1 MQPAQNIH
9 PELAAVLQ
17 GMTTLQQTQAQMLRY
32 LAEKDARPKIAAPSK
47 FKGER
52 GTVAI
57 NFLHEIK
64 GYLIAHHHHLPIN
77 DQIRTALSFMEDKAS
92 DWKHRYLVILNQG
105 GIPFANW
112 QEFEDTF
119 KLTFEKIE
127 DAKEAM
133 AELKRYRQGNL
144 SVADYHS
151 HFDTLANRTRMSSF
165 DKRERFYDGLAGRIK
180 DILPTT
186 SNPTE
191 TYTQLV
197 HESIRLDNL
206 VSHRQ
211 WEKQQER
218 NLRPF
223 TQNTAPR
230 PFTQAQPGRTVPN
243 SQPAVAPTRDPNAM
257 EIDAARRCYNCG
269 KVGHFRRNCRSPP
282 KVTGQ
287 QIQATGQESA
297 LTTPP
302 DFASMMA
309 TINASFSTLSD
320 RLTRMEAAVGQPQTQ
335 ESADF

>member
-1 MQPAQNIH
+1 
-9 PELAAVLQ
+9 
-17 GMTTLQQTQAQMLRY
+17 
-32 LAEKDARPKIAAPSK
+32 
-47 FKGER
+47 
-52 GTVAI
+52 
-57 NFLHEIK
+57 
-64 GYLIAHHHHLPIN
+64 
-77 DQIRTALSFMEDKAS
+77 
-92 DWKHRYLVILNQG
+92 
-105 GIPFANW
+105 
-112 QEFEDTF
+112 
-119 KLTFEKIE
+119 
-127 DAKEAM
+127 
-133 AELKRYRQGNL
+133 
-144 SVADYHS
+144 
-151 HFDTLANRTRMSSF
+151 MSSF

-211 WEKQQER
+211 WEKQQEKS
-218 NLRPF
+218 LRPF
-223 TQNTAPR
+223 TQTTVPR
-230 PFTQAQPGRTVPN
+230 PFTQAQPGRTATN
-243 SQPAVAPTRDPNAM
+243 SQPATAPTRDPNAM
-257 EIDAARRCYNCG
+257 EIMIDAARRCYNCG

-297 LTTPP
+297 STTPP

-309 TINASFSTLSD
+309 TINASLSTLSD